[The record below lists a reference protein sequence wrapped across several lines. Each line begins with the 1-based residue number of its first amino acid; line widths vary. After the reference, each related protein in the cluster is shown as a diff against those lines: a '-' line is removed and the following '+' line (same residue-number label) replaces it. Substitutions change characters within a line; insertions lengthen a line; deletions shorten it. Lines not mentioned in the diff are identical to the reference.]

1 MTMNRMTRT
10 ALGICPVASASTL
23 ALTGCSSNDSSA
35 ANSTSAESSAAD
47 SSDATAEDAR
57 LAASVCGT
65 PEDDGQNHEIPV
77 GDADEG
83 PFHMEANYFQP
94 GDMAFDGGMM
104 PAYADS
110 IAHIELDVKVTEAG
124 TKYGWSVDE
133 TPADLNIDYTVTDKS
148 GKKIVSGMF
157 MEMNAGDGSHY
168 GTNIPKTAEDAGL
181 VGSLENP
188 GEYTVTFHI
197 APPKSYG
204 LHQDKRTGVEATEW
218 FAPFDVSMDW
228 LYTAEQKKCIV
239 DDPRA

>member
-10 ALGICPVASASTL
+10 ALGICLVASASTL
-23 ALTGCSSNDSSA
+23 ALTGCSSSDNGSTQSSTATSSDSS
-35 ANSTSAESSAAD
+35 
-47 SSDATAEDAR
+47 AEDAR
-57 LAASVCGT
+57 LAPSVCGT

-110 IAHIELDVKVTEAG
+110 IAHIELDVKVNEEG

-148 GKKIVSGMF
+148 GKEIVKGMF
-157 MEMNAGDGSHY
+157 MEMNAADGSHY
-168 GTNIPKTAEDAGL
+168 GTNIPKSAEAAGL

-197 APPKSYG
+197 APPKNYG